1 MPDVGYDQRVVWILR
16 QNGIGPFQ
24 LKEQYA
30 AYKDKRAAFEA
41 GYGTVDEVAALIT
54 PGVAA
59 MLDLEDQMLADFT
72 AEQQAPQPA
81 LVEESPGLLSR
92 LLSRPCVD
100 ESTFWLIY
108 TVVCYLTLILVFA
121 VIVKWLGHQHPNPHL

>member
-1 MPDVGYDQRVVWILR
+1 MNDYDQQVVWILR
-16 QNGIGPFQ
+16 QNGIGPAQ
-24 LKEQYA
+24 LKQQYVD
-30 AYKDKRAAFEA
+30 YKDQRAAFEA
-41 GYGTVDEVAALIT
+41 GYGTADEMAALIT

-100 ESTFWLIY
+100 ASTFWLIY
-108 TVVCYLTLILVFA
+108 IVVCYLTVILVCA
-121 VIVKWLGHQHPNPHL
+121 VMV

>member
-1 MPDVGYDQRVVWILR
+1 VPDLTYDQRVVWILR

-41 GYGTVDEVAALIT
+41 GFGTVDEMTVLVT

-72 AEQQAPQPA
+72 AVQQAATEQASASFRCVLWSVLCDIA
-81 LVEESPGLLSR
+81 LPCYAMAAVLVAIVLL
-92 LLSRPCVD
+92 VA
-100 ESTFWLIY
+100 IAH
-108 TVVCYLTLILVFA
+108 V
-121 VIVKWLGHQHPNPHL
+121 

>member
-1 MPDVGYDQRVVWILR
+1 MSVNPVSPLRLTRRCVMPDPAYDQRVVWILR

-41 GYGTVDEVAALIT
+41 GYGTADDVAVLVT

-72 AEQQAPQPA
+72 AEQKMATPIQSHWATLDTLFAATWLAVGIA
-81 LVEESPGLLSR
+81 LFLVWVLSG
-92 LLSRPCVD
+92 
-100 ESTFWLIY
+100 
-108 TVVCYLTLILVFA
+108 A
-121 VIVKWLGHQHPNPHL
+121 

>member
-1 MPDVGYDQRVVWILR
+1 MPDLTYDQRLAWILR
-16 QNGIGPFQ
+16 QNRIGPFQ

-41 GYGTVDEVAALIT
+41 GYGTADEMAVLIT

-72 AEQQAPQPA
+72 AVQSTVTEETPSRRLWSMDDSMYYFTIVCCVATL
-81 LVEESPGLLSR
+81 LVA
-92 LLSRPCVD
+92 
-100 ESTFWLIY
+100 
-108 TVVCYLTLILVFA
+108 TVVW
-121 VIVKWLGHQHPNPHL
+121 VIDVV